1 MIIHDIAA
9 APVEQARR
17 AARSWATGK
26 ATLQTSI
33 DDLRNLGD
41 LPSWSGQAAN
51 SMRHRIDSSAHRMHA
66 TAVAAT
72 GTSFLLETQSGLVA
86 SAQVAV
92 RPTLA
97 LASAAGMAVTADGT
111 VVPGGGGGVM
121 GVVSGVAAAVP
132 LSHCRRRS
140 PWSARRMPPPVP
152 PSTGAVR
159 WTLPRPPPR

>member
-1 MIIHDIAA
+1 MIIHDIAE

-33 DDLRNLGD
+33 DDLRTLGD

-72 GTSFLLETQSGLVA
+72 GTSFLLETQAGLVA

-92 RPTLA
+92 RPPLA
-97 LASAAGMAVTADGT
+97 LASAAGLAVTPARPRGT
-111 VVPGGGGGVM
+111 RGGGGV
-121 GVVSGVAAAVP
+121 
-132 LSHCRRRS
+132 L
-140 PWSARRMPPPVP
+140 
-152 PSTGAVR
+152 
-159 WTLPRPPPR
+159 